1 MSERRELPGVRI
13 LDPAR
18 VWIEP
23 EVEVGAE
30 SVLYPDVALLGRTVI
45 GRGCTLHQGAWLRDT
60 RLGDGVVVE
69 PYSVLD
75 GAVVG
80 DGCRVGPFARLRP
93 GTVLE
98 RNVRVGNFVEVKQS
112 RLGEGAKANHLAY
125 LGDAQVG
132 AGANIGAGVVTC
144 NYDGVDKHPTTIG
157 RDAFVGSDTMLV
169 APVRIGDEAT
179 TAAGSVIT
187 QDVEDGALA
196 VGRSKQRNIPGWA
209 ARRTKVRKK
218 KKES

>member
-1 MSERRELPGVRI
+1 MSGRRALPGVRI

-18 VWIEP
+18 IWIEP

-30 SVLYPDVALLGRTVI
+30 SVLYPDVALLGQTVV
-45 GRGCTLHQGAWLRDT
+45 GRDCTLHQGAWLRDT

-93 GTVLE
+93 GAVLE

-144 NYDGVDKHPTTIG
+144 NYDGIDKHPTTIG

-169 APVRIGDEAT
+169 APVRVGDEAT

-209 ARRTKVRKK
+209 ARRAKARKK

>member
-1 MSERRELPGVRI
+1 MSPRREFPGARI
-13 LDPAR
+13 LDAAR
-18 VWIEP
+18 VWIEA
-23 EVEVGAE
+23 EVEIGE
-30 SVLYPDVALLGRTVI
+30 GSVLYPDVALLGRTVV

-60 RLGDGVVVE
+60 VLGDGVVVE

-75 GAVVG
+75 GARVG

-98 RNVRVGNFVEVKQS
+98 ADVRVGNFVEIKKS

-125 LGDAQVG
+125 LGDAEIG

-144 NYDGVDKHPTTIG
+144 NYDGVRKHPTVIG
-157 RDAFVGSDTMLV
+157 NGAFVGSDTMLV
-169 APVRIGDEAT
+169 APVRVGENAT

-187 QDVEDGALA
+187 QDVPDGALA
-196 VGRSKQRNIPGWA
+196 VGRSKQRNVPGWA
-209 ARRTKVRKK
+209 ARRAALRK

>member
-1 MSERRELPGVRI
+1 MSARREFPGVRI
-13 LDPAR
+13 LDPVR
-18 VWIEP
+18 IWIEP
-23 EVEVGAE
+23 EVEIGAE
-30 SVLYPDVALLGRTVI
+30 SVLYPDVALLGRTVV

-60 RLGDGVVVE
+60 L
-69 PYSVLD
+69 L
-75 GAVVG
+75 G

-125 LGDAQVG
+125 LGDARVG

-157 RDAFVGSDTMLV
+157 RGAFVGSDTMLV
-169 APVRIGDEAT
+169 APVRVGDEAT

-209 ARRTKVRKK
+209 ARRTKVGKK